1 MPKVGVAYVSIRAR
15 LDKLEK
21 DLDTAKSTTL
31 RRANETSKAVS
42 NVFRGAVAYFGVRE
56 MVRFGESIFD
66 AGRQV
71 ARLEKAFTEITGSA
85 AASNKEFAYL
95 RETADAMGQNFY
107 DLADAYKSFMAAS
120 KGTAL
125 EGRETQKIFTAVTKA
140 AASLGLTSENTRGAL
155 YAIQQMMS
163 KGKVSAEELRQQ
175 LGERLPG
182 AFNLMAEAV
191 GVTAGE
197 LSEMLA
203 RGEVLAADALPK
215 LARVLESR
223 YTGAVDDA
231 TRASNKWNEAWM
243 DLKANLAS
251 GEVMD
256 DAVKAIQAFTN
267 TINSKGFQEGLKV
280 AIGLLADLASG
291 FSNIVQSFAGWAAVK
306 RGDLGF
312 FEFATMN
319 AQDLAKWLEENYSEA
334 GKLQL
339 RLNQLQLQMQK
350 ESSYLAYSPQG
361 QAAKQARI
369 DAIHEEMEALKAMAA
384 MYGATDANSPKE
396 PSIIKTP
403 APAGGDVT
411 TTDKAKLKAIA
422 DYDRESLELFYN
434 DDLAEQKDMLGQAL
448 TEIQADLDRWG
459 GSLPTAADWE
469 LFYNDDL
476 AEQKDMLGT
485 ALEEI
490 MEDIEREEAAAKKLS
505 DEMTAAFAGWAN
517 SFASDLN
524 DMVWGAEKSFSE
536 IAKSFGKMIT
546 QMLIQKAL
554 IEPFMT
560 SLTSSF
566 SGGSSFLSGL
576 FSSGGGYVAG
586 AYGMADGGIIRE
598 PIFGI
603 GRSGQTYNFGEGG
616 KPEFVIPA
624 DKMGGGGGTMT
635 FNMAVTVQAID
646 SKSGMQFLKENA
658 AGVADAMVDQL
669 KHSPAL
675 SRFVRNG

>member
-42 NVFRGAVAYFGVRE
+42 NVFRGAIAYLGVRE
-56 MVRFGESIFD
+56 IARFGESIFD

-203 RGEVLAADALPK
+203 RGEVMADDALPK

-243 DLKANLAS
+243 DLKVNLAS
-251 GEVMD
+251 GEVME

-267 TINSKGFQEGLKV
+267 TINSKGFQEGLKT
-280 AIGLLADLASG
+280 AISLLADLAKG
-291 FSNIVQSFAGWAAVK
+291 FSNIVQSFAGWAAVN

-369 DAIHEEMEALKAMAA
+369 DAIYAEREAVKEMLAV
-384 MYGATDANSPKE
+384 YGAADSDIQNTQSTTIPK
-396 PSIIKTP
+396 P
-403 APAGGDVT
+403 ADGDVPKI
-411 TTDKAKLKAIA
+411 DKAKLKALA
-422 DYDRESLELFYN
+422 DYDRESWELFFN
-434 DDLAEQKDMLGQAL
+434 DELAEQKDAL
-448 TEIQADLDRWG
+448 STDLTDIQADLDRWG
-459 GSLPTAADWE
+459 GSLPTASDWE
-469 LFYNDDL
+469 LFYNDDM
-476 AEQKDMLGT
+476 AEQKDSLSK
-485 ALEEI
+485 ALTEI
-490 MEDIEREEAAAKKLS
+490 EAEIDAEREAAKKAA
-505 DEMTAAFAGWAN
+505 DEMTAAFSGWAN

-524 DMVWGAEKSFSE
+524 DIAWGADVSFKN
-536 IAKSFGKMIT
+536 IATSFGKMIT
-546 QMLIQKAL
+546 QMMIQKAL
-554 IEPFMT
+554 VEPFIK
-560 SLTSSF
+560 SL
-566 SGGSSFLSGL
+566 SGAGTSFLSGL
-576 FSSGGGYVAG
+576 FSSGSEYVPG
-586 AYGMADGGIIRE
+586 AYGMADGGVIRE

-603 GRSGQTYNFGEGG
+603 GQSGQTYNFGEGG

-624 DKMGGGGGTMT
+624 DKMGGSNLNFT
-635 FNMAVTVQAID
+635 MAVTVQAID

-658 AGVADAMVDQL
+658 AGVADAMIDQL